1 MSAKNAKNANNKV
14 RCSADSYKML
24 KSAITDLGVALNG
37 TDDAVQKRF
46 GLERGGKGR
55 KQEGGMKFNCQD
67 LRMQLLSG
75 SILAII
81 FGMAYCGIDGK
92 QIFSDIEEKYFPGSP
107 ECDEYSV
114 KCRLSENLQFVIEI
128 FMAKLKFDEALVLI
142 ENPWAWMKG
151 YTSLWYLKTAVDAGK
166 ILFQTNFGLLPLC
179 QILFLDKSVPE
190 KKKKGQIETFFTQ
203 LFQKHP
209 DLSFVEQQLFH

>member
-1 MSAKNAKNANNKV
+1 
-14 RCSADSYKML
+14 ML

-37 TDDAVQKRF
+37 TDDAVKERF
-46 GLERGGKGR
+46 GLGGVVRSK
-55 KQEGGMKFNCQD
+55 KQQEGGTKFNCQD

-75 SILAII
+75 SVLAII

-92 QIFSDIEEKYFPGSP
+92 QIFSDIEQRYFPGSP

-128 FMAKLKFDEALVLI
+128 FMAKLKVDEALVFI
-142 ENPWAWMKG
+142 KDPWAWMKG
-151 YTSLWYLKTAVDAGK
+151 YTSLWYLKKAVDAGK
-166 ILFQTNFGLLPLC
+166 VLIQTNFGLLPLC

-190 KKKKGQIETFFTQ
+190 KKKKGQIETFFTK